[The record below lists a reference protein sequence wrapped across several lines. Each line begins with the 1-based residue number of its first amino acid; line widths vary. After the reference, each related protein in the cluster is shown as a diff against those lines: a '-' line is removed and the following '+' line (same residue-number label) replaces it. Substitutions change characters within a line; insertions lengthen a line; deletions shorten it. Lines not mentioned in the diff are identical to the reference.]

1 MPKVNSKLFY
11 MQMDDSPVLILFISL
26 LPFTLQCRKMV
37 RHTLKTLQQML
48 QDFQSVSDHFTT
60 LQSKGLITISYTV

>member
-26 LPFTLQCRKMV
+26 LLFTLQCRKMV

-48 QDFQSVSDHFTT
+48 NNDLLYCVA
-60 LQSKGLITISYTV
+60 